1 MADIIKTEAIIL
13 SSIRW
18 KESSEIVTIFGKST
32 GKIKII
38 ARGALKSNGPFAG
51 KLQSLFFVEVIIDSK
66 KSRTLQILK
75 EIEVIN
81 SFSKIRLNFKIYP
94 YVLSVLEIVHQVFDE
109 SQSDE
114 VFFNFIIEIINA
126 FTENTSPENIFI
138 YFLLK
143 LSSYLG
149 FRPYLENC
157 TSGDISL
164 CEDKVFL
171 SISKGTIFCKKC
183 FVESENPL
191 LLQKEQFF
199 YLKNLQNIHHRRIK
213 SIEIHRSDFA
223 QIIQNLLKY
232 INYHIEQNLTI
243 AALNLINK

>member
-1 MADIIKTEAIIL
+1 MADIIKTDAIIL

-18 KESSEIVTIFGKST
+18 KESSKIVTIFGKST

-38 ARGALKSNGPFAG
+38 ARGALKNNSPFAG
-51 KLQSLFFVEVIIDSK
+51 KLESLFFVEVIIDSK
-66 KSRTLQILK
+66 KSRTLQILR
-75 EIEVIN
+75 EIEIID
-81 SFSKIRLNFKIYP
+81 SYPIIRLNFKVYP
-94 YVLSVLEIVHQVFDE
+94 YVLSIFEIVHQVFDE

-114 VFFNFIIEIINA
+114 VFFNFVIEIINA
-126 FTENTSPENIFI
+126 FTENSSPQNIFI

-149 FRPYLENC
+149 FKPFLENC

-164 CEDKVFL
+164 CEEKVFL

-183 FVESENPL
+183 LVESENPL
-191 LLQKEQFF
+191 LLQKDQFL

-213 SIEIHRSDFA
+213 NIEIHRSDFA

-232 INYHIEQNLTI
+232 INYHAEQNLSI
-243 AALNLINK
+243 AALKLINR